1 MVLPPFPRVRGP
13 LASSMRPLAVLIA
26 LLAVVSNRDDAQQGP
41 VTLRSKGR
49 PDAPVTVYEM
59 SDFQCPY
66 CRDFALTT
74 FPVLAREY
82 VETGKVRFV
91 YVNLPLTNLHPNAA
105 AAGAAA
111 LCAARQRRFWPMH
124 DLLFRHQDEWAKL
137 GEPRPQFLALGDSA
151 GLDRGRLAS
160 CLASA
165 DAASEVAADAQR
177 AVRAG
182 ARSTPTFYIEGAL
195 LEGAAPV
202 AVFRTVLDSIYRS
215 KTAPRPP

>member
-1 MVLPPFPRVRGP
+1 MVLPPFPRVCGP
-13 LASSMRPLAVLIA
+13 LASSMRTLAVLLA
-26 LLAVVSNRDDAQQGP
+26 LLAVVSNRYEPQQGP
-41 VTLRSKGR
+41 VALRSKGR
-49 PDAPVTVYEM
+49 SDAPVTVYEM

-74 FPVLAREY
+74 FPVLEREY
-82 VETGKVRFV
+82 AETGKVRFV
-91 YVNLPLTNLHPNAA
+91 YVNLPLTTLHPNAA
-105 AAGAAA
+105 AAAAAA

-124 DLLFRHQDEWAKL
+124 DLLFRHQEEWAKL
-137 GEPRPQFLALGDSA
+137 AEPRPSFLALGDSA
-151 GLDRGRLAS
+151 GLRRGRLAS
-160 CLASA
+160 CLASP
-165 DAASEVAADAQR
+165 DAASDVAADAER

-195 LEGAAPV
+195 LEGAAPL